1 MSRKIVMSVVGGLL
15 LVASFRNSF
24 ANTAGDDDKME
35 KFATLD
41 KFKVP
46 EKKRNEVVA
55 FIASLK
61 GDIVE
66 S

>member
-1 MSRKIVMSVVGGLL
+1 MGNLSEWDATVKHL
-15 LVASFRNSF
+15 
-24 ANTAGDDDKME
+24 
-35 KFATLD
+35 FATLD